1 LFDHARLHAV
11 PSNPAIWKMAPMTQ
25 AVIAL
30 GHSSKLHNSPD
41 SCHMIFVNVTDVRGD
56 IVIEPD

>member
-1 LFDHARLHAV
+1 
-11 PSNPAIWKMAPMTQ
+11 MAPMTQ

>member
-1 LFDHARLHAV
+1 
-11 PSNPAIWKMAPMTQ
+11 MAPMTQ

-56 IVIEPD
+56 IVIEPDYTCRSINLRRLCSISRSD